1 MDMKDDELR
10 ISLKFLTG
18 ELMKVYTGTIFVD
31 DVEKLCEELKG
42 VKYEHDLVVEVHPVI
57 AGFIFETVSVTNI
70 IAEYL
75 DDECKLDI
83 RASRYDSKVDL
94 QYDHF
99 MNRFDFFVR
108 DMKHRAMINRI
119 HNAFK
124 YACTATRGSKSKIAF
139 IPEPYRSILNVCS
152 ISLNYADITSTPDGI
167 VSVDI
172 KEMDRG
178 QASMRAEPTYLKL
191 KDEFAGDPSKPV
203 KIQAYDLP
211 YITPWLFEEGNE

>member
-1 MDMKDDELR
+1 
-10 ISLKFLTG
+10 
-18 ELMKVYTGTIFVD
+18 
-31 DVEKLCEELKG
+31 
-42 VKYEHDLVVEVHPVI
+42 
-57 AGFIFETVSVTNI
+57 
-70 IAEYL
+70 
-75 DDECKLDI
+75 
-83 RASRYDSKVDL
+83 
-94 QYDHF
+94 

-124 YACTATRGSKSKIAF
+124 YACTATRGTKSKIAF

-152 ISLNYADITSTPDGI
+152 ISLNYADITSTADGI

-178 QASMRAEPTYLKL
+178 QASLRAEPTYLKL

-203 KIQAYDLP
+203 KIRSYDLP
-211 YITPWLFEEGNE
+211 YVAPWLFEEADD